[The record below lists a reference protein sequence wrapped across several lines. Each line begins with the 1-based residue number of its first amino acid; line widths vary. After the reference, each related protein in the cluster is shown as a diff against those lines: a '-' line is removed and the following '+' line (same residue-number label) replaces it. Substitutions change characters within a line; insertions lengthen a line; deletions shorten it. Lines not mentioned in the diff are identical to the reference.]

1 MKILQW
7 LRGIC
12 PRKNGKLPKSIKAN
26 IDGKE
31 VKIKLVKAKKESYL
45 PKTTS
50 QRRIRGISGI
60 DYSRDFYFI
69 HKGFIRRKCKADAFV
84 EMYQVKS
91 FDEIYP
97 VIEPLGR

>member
-1 MKILQW
+1 MKILEW

-12 PRKNGKLPKSIKAN
+12 PRKSSKLPKATIAN

-50 QRRIRGISGI
+50 QKRICGISGI
-60 DYSRDFYFI
+60 EYSRDYFFAY
-69 HKGFIRRKCKADAFV
+69 KGFIRKKCKADAFV